1 MTTPTASSGPTE
13 AWPHP
18 RNVTDSP
25 APDERRIQFPDHEA
39 TAAGLIREAAN
50 RWGDR
55 ILVVLDDQRVAYQE
69 VERRSAEMA
78 RSLLASGVVR
88 GSRLGLL
95 APNSPDWVVAW
106 LAATRIG
113 AVTTLLST
121 YARPRELG
129 WALGHS
135 GVEVLLTANGYL
147 GRHYPVELETAIP
160 GLVGQRHGE
169 IEVASHPDL
178 TAVYVW
184 NGTDRGWAS
193 TVEDLVADASGTTDT
208 ELAVAEA
215 AVGPDD
221 PMVIMYTSGSTAEP
235 KGVIHGH
242 GAVVRHPY
250 NLLPFRDL
258 VPGDVLY
265 TPMPLFWVGGLTYT
279 LVSAMHAGATV
290 VFEERFEAG
299 ATLDLIEAER
309 VTHVVGWPHMSRALT
324 EHPSF
329 PDRDLSAVRGGSLDA
344 LLPPDLRVGD
354 PELRANSLGM
364 TESLGPHS
372 IELIGSALPENKRGS
387 FGRAVPGIEH
397 RIVEPSTGEEAPEG
411 ELGEIWIRGY
421 PLMLG
426 LVGVAEHEVF
436 TPDGWYRT
444 GDIGHL
450 DADGHLYFK
459 GRMGDQIKTSGMNVM
474 PREVELVIEEQPEVM
489 HAFVAGVAHGER
501 GQDVVAAV
509 VLRPGMSVDPEEILE
524 RLRGDLS
531 SYKVPRHVA
540 IYASPDDLPW
550 LESGKVDLRKLAGML
565 AERYVP

>member
-1 MTTPTASSGPTE
+1 MITPAASSGPTE
-13 AWPHP
+13 A
-18 RNVTDSP
+18 RSQNVADSP
-25 APDERRIQFPDHEA
+25 ASDERRVQFPDHEA
-39 TAAGLIREAAN
+39 TAAGLIRDAAN

-55 ILVVLDDQRVAYQE
+55 ILVVLDDQRVTYRE

-78 RSLLASGVVR
+78 RALLASGVSR

-95 APNSPDWVVAW
+95 APNGPDWVVAW

-135 GVEVLLTANGYL
+135 GVEVLVAANGYL
-147 GRHYPVELETAIP
+147 GRHYPEELETAIP
-160 GLVGQRHGE
+160 GLAGQSRGE
-169 IEVASHPDL
+169 IEIASHPDL
-178 TAVYVW
+178 AEVYVW
-184 NGTDRGWAS
+184 NGTDRSWAS
-193 TVEDLVADASGTTDT
+193 TVKDLVAGASGTTDT
-208 ELAVAEA
+208 DLVVAEA

-299 ATLDLIEAER
+299 RTLDLIETER

-329 PDRDLSAVRGGSLDA
+329 PTRNLSAVRGGSLDA
-344 LLPPDLRVGD
+344 LLPPDRRVGD

-372 IELIGSALPENKRGS
+372 IELIGSALPEIKRGS

-397 RIVEPSTGEEAPEG
+397 RIVAPSTGEEALEG

-426 LVGVAEHEVF
+426 LVGVAKQEVF
-436 TPDGWYRT
+436 MPDGWYRT
-444 GDIGHL
+444 GDVGHL

-489 HAFVAGVAHGER
+489 HAFVAGVAHTER
-501 GQDVVAAV
+501 GQDVAAAV
-509 VLRPGMSVDPEEILE
+509 GLRPGMSVEPEEILE

-540 IYASPDDLPW
+540 IYDSPEDLPW
-550 LESGKVDLRKLAGML
+550 LESGKVDLRKLVGML
-565 AERYVP
+565 AERYAP